1 MQNPG
6 LRLGKRRDGRAGAWP
21 SSRAQGR
28 RPEATSL
35 GGSGT
40 TCPTMPPPRVPPRC
54 REGDGV
60 RAGGPGDCGE
70 THPDARTRRAANW
83 AHFCQK
89 KALAAALW
97 LPRRHR
103 AGRYPSTART
113 GPTLLS
119 FGTRSHNRR
128 EWEPAGPSPPP
139 DRRAA
144 RPIAAR
150 DAAWRPIS
158 APVGRG
164 AAHFPAAARLN
175 GPGRRRGGRPRPALT
190 PGWTRA
196 PPRSRSRCSARGR
209 SPPPTAAEASPVAA
223 SLLSHRR
230 PPS

>member
-1 MQNPG
+1 MQEPG
-6 LRLGKRRDGRAGAWP
+6 LLPGRRDG
-21 SSRAQGR
+21 SGR
-28 RPEATSL
+28 PQPP
-35 GGSGT
+35 GSGT
-40 TCPTMPPPRVPPRC
+40 TCPSMPLPRVPPRCWRC

-103 AGRYPSTART
+103 AGRYPSTAQT